1 MPDWNRWIVGD
12 AFKLPSRDINY
23 YRDMFLVWPILLFSF
38 AAIIQ
43 IAAPSSPEYRIYGF
57 KLAACAIVAILLA
70 KERLVLILAGAAYI
84 ALRSAIALALT
95 LNWRSYL
102 AGFLVSGGIALIVLR
117 LSGNR
122 IVSYKM
128 PPKRGV
134 LTLAVIVAGLGAAFA
149 VAHLLKP

>member
-43 IAAPSSPEYRIYGF
+43 IAAFSSPEYRIYGF

-95 LNWRSYL
+95 LNGDHIWRGSW
-102 AGFLVSGGIALIVLR
+102 FPVELR
-117 LSGNR
+117 
-122 IVSYKM
+122 
-128 PPKRGV
+128 
-134 LTLAVIVAGLGAAFA
+134 
-149 VAHLLKP
+149 